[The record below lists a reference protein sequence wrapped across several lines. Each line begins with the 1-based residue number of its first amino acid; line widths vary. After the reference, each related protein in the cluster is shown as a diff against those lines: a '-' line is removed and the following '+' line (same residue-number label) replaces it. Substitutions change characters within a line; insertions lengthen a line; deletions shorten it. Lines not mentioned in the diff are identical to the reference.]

1 MLSAETGDTAGV
13 HKSANGNNDEGGATG
28 ANDCGNGDGVRATAA
43 SPYSSQVSKVS
54 TPGSEAES
62 TGSLKRFYRSARH
75 RYSTYLY
82 DIKCNIGTMD
92 DWGSYHRSG
101 HSRP

>member
-13 HKSANGNNDEGGATG
+13 HKSANGSNDEGGAAG

-82 DIKCNIGTMD
+82 DIKCM
-92 DWGSYHRSG
+92 YK
-101 HSRP
+101 PFP